1 METTIKLTKGVFYVG
16 TKEDSKKVEKQFFN
30 RVDLRFINTTLPVK
44 VTLYLNNDTREYF
57 IVENK
62 DLTKEMIVEII
73 KGVRLLL
80 KDYDEIRDCETL
92 IEKGLMTTPQ
102 FEAIIRLQ
110 KERAE
115 YLRENKDKTISEKLS
130 LYEQI
135 RTGVIGRA

>member
-1 METTIKLTKGVFYVG
+1 METTIKLTEGVFYVG

-62 DLTKEMIVEII
+62 DLTNEMIVEII

-80 KDYDEIRDCETL
+80 KDYDEIADCETL
-92 IEKGLMTTPQ
+92 IKKGLMTTPQ
-102 FEAIIRLQ
+102 FDAIIRLQ
-110 KERAE
+110 KEKAE

>member
-115 YLRENKDKTISEKLS
+115 YLRENKDKRIN
-130 LYEQI
+130 
-135 RTGVIGRA
+135 